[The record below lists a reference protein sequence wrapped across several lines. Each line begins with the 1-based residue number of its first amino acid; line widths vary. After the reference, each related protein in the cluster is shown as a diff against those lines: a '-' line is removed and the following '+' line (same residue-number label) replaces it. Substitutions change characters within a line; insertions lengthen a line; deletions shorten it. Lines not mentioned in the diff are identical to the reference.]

1 MGAFQYVV
9 TVAGV
14 INLTL
19 LFFRLIDWIER

>member
-1 MGAFQYVV
+1 MGLFQLTV

-19 LFFRLIDWIER
+19 LFFRLIDLIER

>member
-1 MGAFQYVV
+1 MGLFQLTV
-9 TVAGV
+9 TIAGV